1 MFTIIVIIITPI
13 LIQAGGSLA
22 CFVFYG
28 SVSFIGFLDMI
39 FFLKDTTYAEEDL
52 GNKIV
57 DYKFQRKRLLSEKEK
72 KELYMPDKYKEN

>member
-1 MFTIIVIIITPI
+1 
-13 LIQAGGSLA
+13 
-22 CFVFYG
+22 
-28 SVSFIGFLDMI
+28 MI